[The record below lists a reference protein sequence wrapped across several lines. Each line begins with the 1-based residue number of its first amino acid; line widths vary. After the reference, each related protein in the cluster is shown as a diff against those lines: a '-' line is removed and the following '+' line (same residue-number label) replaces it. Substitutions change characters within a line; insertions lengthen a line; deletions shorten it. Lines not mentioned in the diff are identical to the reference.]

1 VKFHQVDSPAFGTAD
16 LSNCE
21 LEQIHTPASIQPHG
35 ALLVIR
41 ASDHTIVQASENVA
55 EFLTI
60 DGDPIGRPL
69 IEVDAALDAAAAC
82 EPIERSTRSVTCG
95 KAGAGRTFDVSV
107 HAVDGSLIVLE
118 LEPAHPPPDQSTFLE
133 RALQTVLSALTLQE
147 LADDTARLVKELT
160 GYDRVMVYRFD
171 QDGHGQVFA
180 EQRNPDLEAFLG
192 NRYPATDIPQIARRL
207 YESNRVRVLVDIDYR
222 PVPLRPAQPGTDREL
237 DMSLCSLRSVS
248 PIHIQY
254 LKNMGVNATLV
265 VSLMAAGTLWGLIA
279 CHHCRAR
286 NPSYEIRGVCE
297 VIAEAV
303 ATRIAA
309 LEGFARAAA
318 ELAVTRIEKRMI
330 EAIRNDGD
338 WQSAL
343 FEHNQILM
351 QPLNAT
357 GVALTY
363 EGNVTSTGEVPG
375 TQQVRAIAE
384 WLDENVADELFET
397 SALGDRIEDLAM
409 VKPVASGI
417 VAVPVSRSPGEYLM
431 WFRPE
436 RIRTVTWGG
445 NPNKPV
451 EFGDHPKEL
460 SPRRSFAKWHQQV
473 EGTSDHWSITDRAT
487 AQRIGELIESIVY
500 QFRAVRMLIA
510 EDQLGQVRRDV
521 RQARQPVV
529 VADPSGRLLLVND
542 AFYRLLP
549 TVHLN
554 LMTLE
559 DLPNVFRQ
567 PRIVRELLEVM
578 VRDRQPWRSEI
589 EIQSAEGEI
598 RAIKAEAEPV
608 VVEGQRILGFV
619 LHFIDVSDAR
629 SREKARRKFQEDVV
643 STHHDSEVPLTSE
656 TGLVYRNLLSNVV
669 NNARI
674 AALEITDGMDV
685 ERVPQML
692 ASVFDSVIR
701 TKRTLRDLLSRRSG

>member
-1 VKFHQVDSPAFGTAD
+1 MTFRQVDPPAFGTAD

-35 ALLVIR
+35 ALLVLR
-41 ASDHTIVQASENVA
+41 ASDHTIIQVSENVA
-55 EFLTI
+55 DFLAI
-60 DGDPIGRPL
+60 EGDPIGRPL
-69 IEVDAALDAAAAC
+69 IQVDAALDAAAAG
-82 EPIERSTRSVTCG
+82 EPIERRARSVTCG

-133 RALQTVLSALTLQE
+133 RALQAVLSALTLQE

-192 NRYPATDIPQIARRL
+192 NRYPASDIPQIARRL
-207 YESNRVRVLVDIDYR
+207 YERHRVRVLVDIDYR
-222 PVPLRPAQPGTDREL
+222 PVPLRPAQPAPGREL

-248 PIHIQY
+248 PIHVQY

-265 VSLMAAGTLWGLIA
+265 ISLMAAGTLWGLIA
-279 CHHCRAR
+279 CHHYRAR

-309 LEGFARAAA
+309 LEGFARSAA
-318 ELAVTRIEKRMI
+318 ELSVTRIEQRMI

-343 FEHNQILM
+343 FENNQILM
-351 QPLNAT
+351 QPLDAT

-363 EGNVTSTGEVPG
+363 EGNVISTGEVPG

-384 WLDENVADELFET
+384 WLDENFTEELFET
-397 SALGDRIEDLAM
+397 SALGDRIEGLAM
-409 VKPVASGI
+409 LKPVASGI

-451 EFGDHPKEL
+451 EFGDDPKEL

-487 AQRIGELIESIVY
+487 AQRIGELIESMVY

-510 EDQLGQVRRDV
+510 EDQLEQVRRDV

-529 VADPSGRLLLVND
+529 VTDPSGRLLLVND

-549 TVHLN
+549 AVHLN
-554 LMTLE
+554 LMTLD

-589 EIQSAEGEI
+589 EIQSGEGEI
-598 RAIKAEAEPV
+598 RALRAEAEPV
-608 VVEGQRILGFV
+608 VVEGYRILGFV

-629 SREKARRKFQEDVV
+629 SREKARRQFQEDVV

-656 TGLVYRNLLSNVV
+656 TGLIYRNLVSNVV

-685 ERVPQML
+685 ERVPRML

-701 TKRTLRDLLSRRSG
+701 TKQTLRDLLSRRSG